1 MTRIRNGLGLGTS
14 HSEARNWHK
23 KVYSGLVRLLPESA
37 TSTSDAAPH
46 PLPSTPERA
55 CGLLDML
62 TMTRPSL
69 QMPLTQ
75 LLPEDIGAAAAY
87 EAYRTWKYNSFLHE
101 PLSAERD
108 AQREGL
114 IGMAVAESWS
124 TSSYFPTGH

>member
-1 MTRIRNGLGLGTS
+1 
-14 HSEARNWHK
+14 
-23 KVYSGLVRLLPESA
+23 
-37 TSTSDAAPH
+37 
-46 PLPSTPERA
+46 
-55 CGLLDML
+55 
-62 TMTRPSL
+62 MTRPSL